1 MECGQRRRLGGNG
14 QPAAIGQV
22 NLVPVNPPSDLP
34 RRRQRLLW
42 RIHRHY
48 QTVTRPLKIQDL
60 SLQFTRIADP
70 DVVLDQVAAQE
81 DLRLRWEAA
90 DAPKPTA
97 QEPLHLPYW
106 AELWDSA
113 LGLGT
118 FLVHHYRQRLAA
130 MQVLDLG
137 CGMGL
142 AGTVAAAL
150 GAQVTLA
157 DLENP
162 ALLFAALNSLPYRGR
177 VTVRQL
183 DWRTD
188 QLPQT
193 FGLLLGSDILYERT
207 QWPFL
212 DRFWRRHLTADGA
225 VLLGEPG
232 RQTGDGFIE
241 WIQQQGWA
249 LRQHRQAVPTRG
261 TPIRVFE
268 LSVPTPSCQAG

>member
-1 MECGQRRRLGGNG
+1 M
-14 QPAAIGQV
+14 
-22 NLVPVNPPSDLP
+22 PVNPPSDLP

-48 QTVTRPLKIQDL
+48 QTVTGPLIIQDL
-60 SLQFTRIADP
+60 SLPFTRIADP

-90 DAPKPTA
+90 DAPPSSA
-97 QEPLHLPYW
+97 PEPLHLPYW

-177 VTVRQL
+177 VTLRQL

-188 QLPQT
+188 QLHRT
-193 FGLLLGSDILYERT
+193 FGLLLGSDILYERA
-207 QWPFL
+207 QWPYL
-212 DRFWRRHLTADGA
+212 ETFWRRHLDPRGN

-241 WIQQQGWA
+241 WIQQQGWS
-249 LRQHRQAVPTRG
+249 LRQHQQPIPTRSA
-261 TPIRVFE
+261 PIRLFE
-268 LSVPTPSCQAG
+268 LTRPMRSWVRNTD